1 MIRYAVLT
9 LWMAAGLA
17 AADNTPGIFTP
28 ESTEFLTRFLNT
40 PSPSTREGEAQQM
53 WLDRVSPHAD
63 SVGKDEV
70 GNAWAEFESPQVGAP
85 TLVIVSHIDEV
96 GLEVMDT
103 TPRGFVKVKLLG
115 HPDPDAVASVPY
127 VFHGTKG
134 PVPAFAGCKP
144 RWWEG
149 MKPDETVSV
158 DKQLDLLATEMNE
171 SANCFRMSWLD
182 RLQMRQRYADAI
194 RKPDERNKGRDH
206 LAKWAAV
213 EFDVGADD
221 AAQVEQMGIVPGT
234 LCMPATKAEII
245 AENRL
250 IAHGLDNRLH
260 VFLLSEL
267 APYLAAHKNDLQY
280 NVVLLSVVRE
290 EMGLLGSFA
299 YFLKNPPEQVIALDC
314 TVDSMQYPDEQFE
327 GLPVS
332 MGKGPVLQA
341 YPGSMPGNARCRFDR
356 KMNRSL
362 ENVAREKGIPL
373 QKDTF
378 KMVGVSDF
386 LPAMMLGGRA
396 TMIGCPVRY
405 MHSPRE
411 MADLRDAAALLKLI
425 QSFVTAPPE
434 GAPAPGEAEKASS
447 EKRVQAVITA

>member
-1 MIRYAVLT
+1 
-9 LWMAAGLA
+9 MAAGLA
-17 AADNTPGIFTP
+17 AADNAPGIFTP
-28 ESTEFLTRFLNT
+28 EATEFLTRFLNT
-40 PSPSTREGEAQQM
+40 PSPSTKEEKAQQM

-63 SVGKDEV
+63 RVGKDEV
-70 GNAWAEFESPQVGAP
+70 GNAWAEFESPKEDAP

-96 GLEVMDT
+96 GLEVKET

-127 VFHGTKG
+127 VFHGSKG
-134 PVPAFAGCKP
+134 PVPAFAGCRP

-149 MKPDETVSV
+149 MKPDAVVPV
-158 DKQLDLLATEMNE
+158 DRQLELIETEMNA
-171 SANCFRMSWLD
+171 SGDCYRMSWME
-182 RLQMRQRYADAI
+182 RLQMRQRYAKAI
-194 RKPDERNKGRDH
+194 LEPDERNKGRDH
-206 LAKWAAV
+206 FAKWVNV
-213 EFDVGADD
+213 EFDVGANN

-234 LCMPATKAEII
+234 LCVPATQAEII
-245 AENRL
+245 AESRL
-250 IAHGLDNRLH
+250 VSHGLDNRLH

-280 NVVLLSVVRE
+280 NVVLLSAVRE

-327 GLPVS
+327 GLPIS

-341 YPGSMPGNARCRFDR
+341 YPGRIAGNARYRFDR

-362 ENVAREKGIPL
+362 ENLANVKGIPM

-378 KMVGVSDF
+378 KMVGLSDF
-386 LPAMMLGGRA
+386 LSAMMMGGRA

-411 MADLRDAAALLKLI
+411 MADLRDVDALLKLM
-425 QSFVTAPPE
+425 QAFVTTPPE
-434 GAPAPGEAEKASS
+434 GVSASASPKEVPVGVAETVA
-447 EKRVQAVITA
+447 E